1 MKIKAKMYDGTSSK
15 EHSVEIEFTK
25 LKRLI
30 IASHGIDVPLES
42 VKISSRLGSTPRVL
56 HLPNG
61 ERCKSEEN
69 DKIDDILDIL
79 EIKRSKVHKLE
90 RSWKLAIASVFLIAA
105 FVVFMLTAGASYS
118 ANILAEVLPKSTLDY
133 ASRKGLAQLDKRYL
147 HKSNLSKEKKLKISA
162 LFKKLTS
169 GEKRYKLHFR
179 SSPEI
184 GANAFALPSG
194 DVVLLDE
201 LVFLDKDKELYGVLG
216 VLAHEKG
223 HVVYKHGLKG
233 IIKGAVASTVVGYVT
248 GDLSFIVTTLPT
260 IMVTSSYSREFESQ
274 ADHYA
279 KSELKRLGISSKP
292 LGKLFMN
299 LEEFYSKKHHKD
311 SNSTRYLD
319 WMSSHPATKDRVK
332 YFMQDN

>member
-1 MKIKAKMYDGTSSK
+1 MKIRAKMYDGASSK

-30 IASHGIDVPLES
+30 IKSHGIDVPLDS

-61 ERCKSEEN
+61 ARCKSEEN
-69 DKIDDILDIL
+69 DKIDEILDTL
-79 EIKRSKVHKLE
+79 EIKHSKIHKLE
-90 RSWKLAIASVFLIAA
+90 RSWRLAIASILLIAV
-105 FVVFMLTAGASYS
+105 FVAFMLTAGANYS
-118 ANILAEVLPKSTLDY
+118 AAILADILPKTTLDY
-133 ASRKGLAQLDKRYL
+133 ASKRGLAQLDKRYL
-147 HKSNLSKEKKLKISA
+147 HKSNLDKKKQAKILA
-162 LFKKLTS
+162 MFKKLTN

-179 SSPEI
+179 SSPAI

-201 LVFLDKDKELYGVLG
+201 LVLLDKDKELRGVVG

-299 LEEFYSKKHHKD
+299 LEEFYSKKHKD
-311 SNSTRYLD
+311 SNATKYLD
-319 WMSSHPATKDRVK
+319 WMSSHPATEDRIK
-332 YFMQDN
+332 YFMQD

>member
-1 MKIKAKMYDGTSSK
+1 MKIRAKMYDGASSK

-30 IASHGIDVPLES
+30 IKSHGIDVPLDS

-61 ERCKSEEN
+61 ARCKSEEN
-69 DKIDDILDIL
+69 DKIDEILDTL
-79 EIKRSKVHKLE
+79 GIKHSKIHKLE
-90 RSWKLAIASVFLIAA
+90 RSWRLAIASILLIAV
-105 FVVFMLTAGASYS
+105 FVAFMLTAGANYS
-118 ANILAEVLPKSTLDY
+118 AAILADILPKTTLDY
-133 ASRKGLAQLDKRYL
+133 ASKRGLAQLDKRYL
-147 HKSNLSKEKKLKISA
+147 HKSNLDKKKQAKILA
-162 LFKKLTS
+162 MFKKLTN

-179 SSPEI
+179 SSPAI

-201 LVFLDKDKELYGVLG
+201 LVLLDKDKELRGVVG

-299 LEEFYSKKHHKD
+299 LEEFYSKKHKD
-311 SNSTRYLD
+311 SNATKYLD
-319 WMSSHPATKDRVK
+319 WMSSHPATEDRIK
-332 YFMQDN
+332 YFMQD